1 MESCDVPLTRGQKYA
16 LAGAGGLGALLLL
29 VLAFRGRKQIAGAVS
44 AGAGRVVSAVSGAL
58 TAAQEALLARI
69 EALPVSAAG
78 IQYSLLP
85 PAPFPEAGPFGTDRS
100 FDSLSGAFRPKAE
113 ALLGELQVIFSPLGI
128 RVAVAETRRGR
139 ARQVFLYGIGRLYQ
153 APGRVGVVTKTLD
166 SNHKDGDAV
175 DYFYLRGKTALGAEE
190 IDKILRPHAA
200 RLEKKYGVKWGGNFP
215 GCFKKG
221 GFCDVPHWEN
231 A

>member
-1 MESCDVPLTRGQKYA
+1 MQRWQKYA
-16 LAGAGGLGALLLL
+16 LAGAGGLGAFLLL

-44 AGAGRVVSAVSGAL
+44 SGAGRVASAVSGVL
-58 TAAQEALLARI
+58 TAAQEALLAKI
-69 EALPVSAAG
+69 EALPVSTDG
-78 IQYSLLP
+78 IKYALLP
-85 PAPFPEAGPFGTDRS
+85 PMPFPEAGPFGTDRS
-100 FDSLSGAFRPKAE
+100 FASLSPAFRPKAE
-113 ALLGELQVIFSPLGI
+113 ALLGELQAIFKPHGI
-128 RVAVAETRRGR
+128 SVRVAETRRGR
-139 ARQVFLYGIGRLYQ
+139 ARQTFLFGIGRLYQ

>member
-1 MESCDVPLTRGQKYA
+1 MQRWQKYA
-16 LAGAGGLGALLLL
+16 LAGAGGLGAFLLL

-44 AGAGRVVSAVSGAL
+44 SGAGRVASAVSGVL
-58 TAAQEALLARI
+58 TAAQEALLAKI

-78 IQYSLLP
+78 IQYSMLP
-85 PAPFPEAGPFGTDRS
+85 QAPFPEAGPFGTDRS
-100 FDSLSGAFRPKAE
+100 LDSLSGAFRPKAE
-113 ALLGELQVIFSPLGI
+113 ALLGELQTIFSPV

-190 IDKILRPHAA
+190 IDKILWPHAA